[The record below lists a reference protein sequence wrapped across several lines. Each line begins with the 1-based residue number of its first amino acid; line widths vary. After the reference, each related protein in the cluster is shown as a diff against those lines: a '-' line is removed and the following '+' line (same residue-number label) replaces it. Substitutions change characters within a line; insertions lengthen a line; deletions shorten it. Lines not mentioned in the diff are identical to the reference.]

1 MQRKMSRR
9 RVARN
14 VGHIRGEDES
24 KVDVNEEHWPNAE
37 LAIRSSYE
45 GALIEGLPA
54 DKSRRETNDKNMQVK
69 DLQLYSWVN
78 EANVPPGKSILLNDW
93 ARRMKR
99 NEVRSR
105 CVLKDFA
112 TTMR

>member
-1 MQRKMSRR
+1 MC
-9 RVARN
+9 
-14 VGHIRGEDES
+14 GEDEL
-24 KVDVNEEHWPNAE
+24 KFDVNEEHWPNGE

-54 DKSRRETNDKNMQVK
+54 DKAGDERENMQMK
-69 DLQLYSWVN
+69 DLQLYSWVK
-78 EANVPPGKSILLNDW
+78 EANVPPCKSILLNDW

-99 NEVRSR
+99 NEARSR